1 MVARLL
7 SSALVAKLA
16 PLLFF
21 GFSSDTLSKGDCVAL
36 HLYLDLGTQ
45 VFYLAC
51 SAEEGLRRTPPVDP
65 TAPRPTSEVWREF
78 TGLISLLYLPFPTV

>member
-1 MVARLL
+1 M
-7 SSALVAKLA
+7 ALQ
-16 PLLFF
+16 
-21 GFSSDTLSKGDCVAL
+21 
-36 HLYLDLGTQ
+36 LYLDLGTQ

-51 SAEEGLRRTPPVDP
+51 SAAEGLNRTPPVDP